1 MPFLI
6 QGFANVKGL
15 QVAGNADDRNKTRL
29 YQLRA
34 ANPDARCFRITV
46 RSTGSET
53 AKDGITDKVAQ
64 IGMSSRDYTDD
75 EIRVLANAARLEPFE
90 LSQIE
95 HLLALDAIGIVVNQR
110 NPLDSIGLCQ
120 MAQ

>member
-6 QGFANVKGL
+6 QGFANVNGL
-15 QVAGNADDRNKTRL
+15 QVARNADDRNETRL

-53 AKDGITDKVAQ
+53 AKNAITDKVAQ
-64 IGMSSRDYTDD
+64 IGMSSRDYTDG
-75 EIRVLANAARLEPFE
+75 EIPVLSNTPKLQAFDP
-90 LSQIE
+90 SQI
-95 HLLALDAIGIVVNQR
+95 HHVAPLDAIAI
-110 NPLDSIGLCQ
+110 
-120 MAQ
+120 